1 MQHFVALPSEI
12 NPIEAKAAFA
22 AASLRYPHDLFK
34 AATLVYPKHMQ
45 ACLFIMQEWPHD
57 PFVQQRQA
65 ELLDELGP
73 DAFLPTQQEL
83 AHELYHTAAKAT
95 VTDDKLKAFELYAK
109 VRGFINKPAEP
120 ANVNVSLT
128 NKVLVVR
135 ESPEVDVK
143 ARQAQ
148 LMRDAAEDAT

>member
-1 MQHFVALPSEI
+1 MQYLPADV
-12 NPIEAKAAFA
+12 NPIEAKALFA
-22 AASLRYPHDLFK
+22 AALLRYPHDPFK
-34 AATLVYPKHMQ
+34 AATMVYPKHMQ
-45 ACLFIMQEWPHD
+45 ACLWVMQEWPHD
-57 PFVQQRQA
+57 PYVLETQA
-65 ELLDELGP
+65 KLIEDHGQ

-83 AHELYHTAAKAT
+83 AHELYHTATKAT
-95 VTDDKLKAFELYAK
+95 MTEDKLKAFELYAK

-135 ESPEVDVK
+135 EASEGDVK

-148 LMRDAAEDAT
+148 LMRDMAEDAN

>member
-1 MQHFVALPSEI
+1 MFQLPADT

-22 AASLRYPHDLFK
+22 AALLRYPHDPFK
-34 AATLVYPKHMQ
+34 AATYVYPKHMQ
-45 ACLFIMQEWPHD
+45 ACLWIMQEWPHD
-57 PFVQQRQA
+57 PYVRELQA
-65 ELLDELGP
+65 KLLDEHGA

-83 AHELYHTAAKAT
+83 AHELYHTATKAT
-95 VTDDKLKAFELYAK
+95 MTDDKIKAFELYAK

-135 ESPEVDVK
+135 EASEQDVR

-148 LMRDAAEDAT
+148 LMREAAEDAN

>member
-1 MQHFVALPSEI
+1 MNYLPTDV
-12 NPIEAKAAFA
+12 NPIEAKALFA
-22 AASLRYPHDLFK
+22 AALLRYPLDPFK
-34 AATLVYPKHMQ
+34 AATMVYPKHMQ
-45 ACLFIMQEWPHD
+45 ACLWVMQEWPHD
-57 PFVQQRQA
+57 PYVQEIQGK
-65 ELLDELGP
+65 LLDEHGP

-83 AHELYHTAAKAT
+83 AHELYNVAAKASLT
-95 VTDDKLKAFELYAK
+95 EDKLKAFELYAK

-135 ESPEVDVK
+135 DSPELDVK

-148 LMRDAAEDAT
+148 LMREAAEDAT